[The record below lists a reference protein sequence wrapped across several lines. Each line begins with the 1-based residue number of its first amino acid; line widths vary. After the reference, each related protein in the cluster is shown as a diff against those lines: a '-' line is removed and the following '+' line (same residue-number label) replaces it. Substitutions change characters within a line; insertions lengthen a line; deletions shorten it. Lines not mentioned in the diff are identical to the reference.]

1 MIHSL
6 MLLLTAAACL
16 IATGGCKEGA
26 VQKEAGTPVSASP
39 VVREWTEATA
49 TAQRATPTSVPTL
62 TPTPTPTPSLSP
74 APVPVSTAPAGRT
87 AYLTFDDGPSD
98 HTDRILDIL
107 KREEVRATF
116 FVNGNATA
124 EGIRLYRRIAA
135 EGHAIGNHTYSHSYA
150 RIYASVQAYKADTEK
165 LNDLLERAVGFRPD
179 LIRFPGG
186 SNNRL
191 ADKAGGKGIMRRIIG
206 AMEAEGYSYVDW
218 NVSSTDAAQAV
229 QPTADIVGAVLGS
242 SRGKRQIIVLMHDAA
257 GKTTT
262 ALALPA
268 IIDGLK
274 EQGFRFDKLSRH
286 SFAFRFSGARP
297 GAAPR

>member
-1 MIHSL
+1 MRRKEVRPL
-6 MLLLTAAACL
+6 LLLLTAAACL
-16 IATGGCKEGA
+16 LLMGGCKENV
-26 VQKEAGTPVSASP
+26 VQEETRAPATVSPALIQQAAP
-39 VVREWTEATA
+39 AATA
-49 TAQRATPTSVPTL
+49 PR
-62 TPTPTPTPSLSP
+62 PTPTPAPSP
-74 APVPVSTAPAGRT
+74 PPVPASTIPTTGRT

-107 KREEVRATF
+107 KQDDVRATF
-116 FVNGNATA
+116 FVNGNATP

-179 LIRFPGG
+179 MLRFPGG

-206 AMEAEGYSYVDW
+206 SMEAEGYSYVDW

-229 QPTADIVGAVLGS
+229 QPTAEIVGAVLGS

-262 ALALPA
+262 VEALPA

-274 EQGFRFDKLSRH
+274 NQGFRFDKLSRH
-286 SFAFRFSGARP
+286 SFAFRFADARTGATP
-297 GAAPR
+297 P